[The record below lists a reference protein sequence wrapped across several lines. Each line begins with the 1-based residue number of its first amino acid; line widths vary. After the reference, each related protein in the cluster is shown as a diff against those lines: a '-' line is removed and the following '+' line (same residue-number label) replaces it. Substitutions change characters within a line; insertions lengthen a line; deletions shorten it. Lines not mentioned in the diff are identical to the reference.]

1 MGVSRNTCVIDV
13 EGWGKIGVVELRI
26 RASPAEQQALLD
38 LPWDMPLEE
47 WPEWYL
53 VALPRGISR
62 HVVRFAR
69 LEGHIYALK
78 EVVESLAIREYQ
90 LLRDL
95 RRLDI
100 PAVVPV
106 GVVTGREEPN
116 GSPLQSVLVT
126 RHLQFSLPYRALF
139 ARMMR
144 RDTVDRL
151 IDALVV
157 LLARLHLSGFFWGD
171 CSLSNTLF
179 RRDAGA
185 LAAYLVDAETGELR
199 HRLSDGQRKHDLEN
213 ARVNIAGEL
222 MDLHASGFLDDT
234 ADPIAISDQVVE
246 RYESLWQELT
256 DWEAFDI
263 NDRWRIGRRVER
275 LNELGFDV
283 AELDIVTDIG
293 GRTVRVQPKVVD
305 PDHHRRRLH
314 RLTGID
320 AQENQARRLLNDLD
334 AYRVATDQQGEDEEI
349 VTYNWVIDCYEPVVR
364 AVPPDLRGKLE
375 GPEIYHEVLEH
386 RWYASEQRGAEV
398 DIVEAAKSYV
408 DNVLRHK
415 PDEHAVLELGSTSS
429 PEPA

>member
-1 MGVSRNTCVIDV
+1 MAT
-13 EGWGKIGVVELRI
+13 VELRF
-26 RASPAEQQALLD
+26 RASPLEQQALLD
-38 LPWDMPLEE
+38 LPWDMPLAE

-62 HVVRFAR
+62 HVVRFIR
-69 LEGHIYALK
+69 LGNRIYALK
-78 EVVESLAIREYQ
+78 EVVESFANREYQ

-95 RRLDI
+95 ERLNI
-100 PAVVPV
+100 PAVEPV
-106 GVVTGREEPN
+106 GVITGREAHD
-116 GSPLQSVLVT
+116 GTPLDPILAT

-144 RDTVDRL
+144 RETVDRL

-157 LLARLHLSGFFWGD
+157 LITRLHLAGFYWGD

-185 LAAYLVDAETGELR
+185 FAAYLVDAETGEL
-199 HRLSDGQRKHDLEN
+199 HRKLTDGQRGQDLEN
-213 ARVNIAGEL
+213 ARINIAGEV
-222 MDLHASGFLDDT
+222 MDLQASGFLDETVDAVAT
-234 ADPIAISDQVVE
+234 SDRVVD

-256 DWEAFDI
+256 DWEAFDV

-283 AELDIVTDIG
+283 AELEIVTDIG
-293 GRTVRVQPKVVD
+293 GRTVHVQPKVVD
-305 PDHHRRRLH
+305 PGHHRRRLL

-334 AYRVATDQQGEDEEI
+334 AYIAATDQQGEDEDI
-349 VTYNWVIDCYEPVVR
+349 AAYHWVTDCYEPVVR
-364 AVPPDLRGKLE
+364 AVPSDLRGKLE

-386 RWYASEQRGAEV
+386 RWYLSEQRGHEV
-398 DIVEAAKSYV
+398 DIDEAARSYV
-408 DNVLRHK
+408 DDILRHK
-415 PDEHAVLELGSTSS
+415 PDEEAVLELDPTA
-429 PEPA
+429 PAEPL

>member
-1 MGVSRNTCVIDV
+1 M
-13 EGWGKIGVVELRI
+13 ELRI
-26 RASPAEQQALLD
+26 LATPREQQALLD

-62 HVVRFAR
+62 HVVRFTR
-69 LEGHIYALK
+69 LGGRIYALK
-78 EVVESLAIREYQ
+78 EVVQSYADREYR

-95 RRLDI
+95 ERLNV
-100 PAVVPV
+100 PAVKAV
-106 GVVTGREEPN
+106 GVVSGRQAPDGESLDPI
-116 GSPLQSVLVT
+116 LVT

-157 LLARLHLSGFFWGD
+157 LIARLHLLGFYWGD

-185 LAAYLVDAETGELR
+185 FAAYLVDAETGEL
-199 HRLSDGQRKHDLEN
+199 HDRLSDGQRLHDLEV
-213 ARVNIAGEL
+213 ARVNIAGEM
-222 MDLHASGFLDDT
+222 MDLAAAGYLDET
-234 ADPIAISDQVVE
+234 VDPIATSDQVVE
-246 RYESLWQELT
+246 RYRTLWAELT
-256 DWEAFDI
+256 EWEAFDV
-263 NDRWRIGRRVER
+263 NDRWRIARRVER

-305 PDHHRRRLH
+305 AGHHSRRLL

-334 AYRVATDQQGEDEEI
+334 AYAAETDQQGEDEEI
-349 VTYNWVIDCYEPVVR
+349 VANAWVLDCFEPVLR
-364 AVPPDLRGKLE
+364 TIPPEFRGKLE
-375 GPEIYHEVLEH
+375 SPEIYHEVLEH
-386 RWYASEQRGAEV
+386 RWYLSERSGYDV
-398 DIVEAAKSYV
+398 GLPEAAQDYV
-408 DNVLRHK
+408 DTVLRHK
-415 PDEHAVLELGSTSS
+415 PDELAILGGTTENPEDPEATQPFRVPWDELR
-429 PEPA
+429 